1 MVSDAA
7 SAKPYL
13 LRAMYEWCVD
23 QGCTPH
29 LAVLV
34 DDNVLIPPGY
44 ARDGQIVLNIGPEA
58 TNQLAM
64 GNEAITFQARFAG
77 VVHSIYVP
85 VGHVCAIYAAQNGQG
100 MAFEPDLQAAAESAP
115 KAPDVT
121 PLPQDDADASART
134 APVLHCTEGV
144 GKKSADD
151 NGNDDDD
158 KPPPGGGGRRTRL
171 TVVK

>member
-23 QGCTPH
+23 QGYTPH
-29 LAVLV
+29 LAVMV

-58 TNQLAM
+58 TNQLAL

-100 MAFEPDLQAAAESAP
+100 MAFEPDLQAAVDNASEAPGLAPVAEDDSA
-115 KAPDVT
+115 
-121 PLPQDDADASART
+121 ARSG
-134 APVLHCTEGV
+134 PVLHCTEGV
-144 GKKSADD
+144 GKKTDD
-151 NGNDDDD
+151 DDDDD